1 MKFLSIPVAVSCA
14 LALFV
19 CSPVAGQ
26 ITPYSQDFDSL
37 TAPDAGVENS
47 DLAMD
52 GWVVFGNAFNA
63 AGEFQYQFDQTFPA
77 PNLGEGGAFSGID
90 TGEPTTSGSNYLNIF
105 SDFNNPDHTN
115 GSNFTITSF
124 VFRSDIVGAED
135 VGDTWTLSYDF
146 RTAISPFGVA
156 DSNGATTTAAFITV
170 LDSISGTFFT
180 LASVETDTS
189 AATTTFTP
197 SSVSLLIEDV
207 HVGQTI
213 QYGFQNSA
221 SNESASG
228 VYYDTISF
236 AVASDAV
243 VGDFNGDGLV
253 DCDDLDG
260 FVGNLDAAATGALAA
275 LDIDSSGTLT
285 QDDVDAVVT
294 DLIVT
299 SNGVTGTFLGDLNCD
314 GQVNVLGDA
323 LALVGSLGQD
333 VTSYSDGDINL
344 DGTVNVLGDA
354 LILVT
359 NLGESNGP

>member
-26 ITPYSQDFDSL
+26 ISPYSQDFDSL

-47 DLAMD
+47 DLDMD

-63 AGEFQYQFDQTFPA
+63 AGEFQYQFENTFPA
-77 PNLGEGGAFSGID
+77 PNLGEGGAFSSID

-124 VFRSDIVGAED
+124 VFRTDTVGAED

-260 FVGNLDAAATGALAA
+260 FVGNLDVDATGGLEQ
-275 LDIDSSGTLT
+275 LDLDGDTMVTEADANQHITTL
-285 QDDVDAVVT
+285 VE
-294 DLIVT
+294 T
-299 SNGVTGTFLGDLNCD
+299 SNGQVGTFPGDLNCD
-314 GQVNVLGDA
+314 GSVNVLGDA
-323 LALVGSLGQD
+323 FVLVGSLGQT
-333 VTSYSDGDINL
+333 VSAYSDGDINF

-354 LILVT
+354 FILVG
-359 NLGESNGP
+359 NLGSSNVE